1 MIWLEGKLAELGHIV
16 EHDLDKRIEEA
27 VGVAAVEQIED
38 DLQQLEGKRR
48 RDNRQQ
54 QQQQS
59 QRAGVGIDLD
69 ESSLSVRLPSNVWTV
84 TYDAIAGLF
93 R

>member
-27 VGVAAVEQIED
+27 VGAAAVEQIED
-38 DLQQLEGKRR
+38 DLQQLESKRR
-48 RDNRQQ
+48 RDHRHQQ
-54 QQQQS
+54 QPQKP
-59 QRAGVGIDLD
+59 RVGIDLD
-69 ESSLSVRLPSNVWTV
+69 ESSLSVSMPSNVWTV

>member
-27 VGVAAVEQIED
+27 VGAAAIEQIED
-38 DLQQLEGKRR
+38 DLQQLESKRR
-48 RDNRQQ
+48 RGDR
-54 QQQQS
+54 QS
-59 QRAGVGIDLD
+59 QSARVGIDLD
-69 ESSLSVRLPSNVWTV
+69 DSSLSVSASSSVWSV

>member
-27 VGVAAVEQIED
+27 VGAAAVEQIED
-38 DLQQLEGKRR
+38 DLQQLESKRR
-48 RDNRQQ
+48 RDHRHQQ
-54 QQQQS
+54 KP
-59 QRAGVGIDLD
+59 RVGIDLD
-69 ESSLSVRLPSNVWTV
+69 ESSLSVSMPSNVWTV
-84 TYDAIAGLF
+84 TYDTIAGLF